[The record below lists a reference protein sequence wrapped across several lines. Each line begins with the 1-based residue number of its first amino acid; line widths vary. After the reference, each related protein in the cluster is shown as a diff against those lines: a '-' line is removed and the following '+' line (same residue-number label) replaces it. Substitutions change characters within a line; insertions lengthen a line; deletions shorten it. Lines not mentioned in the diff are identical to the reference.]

1 MDLNFLKKIWGYI
14 KNLYEKWKTLPTP
27 SKILFT
33 GIGIAILIVSIIMLA
48 LFATPRYVLLVSGL
62 SDEQSGY
69 LIQQLQTMGVQY
81 KVEPG
86 RILVSD
92 KYNVYE
98 LRMRLASMGVL
109 GATTRGFEILDQQSF
124 GATSFDRQVR
134 YQVALQGEL
143 ERSIM
148 TISGVKAA
156 RVHLTLPK
164 YTYYVRGEM
173 AEPRASVLVVLQ
185 PGQDL
190 TQNQIKGIMEL
201 VAGAVEGMKLE
212 NVKVVDQ
219 MSRVLSDKVVTS
231 SDMMLA
237 SSRTEL
243 KMNLEAYYGK
253 KIKQT
258 LEAVFGPSRVEVIPD
273 IRLNWEKI
281 EKQST
286 KYEPVTR
293 QGGIIRSQ
301 EQESEKSTNQPS
313 PGGAVGTDSNIP
325 PTYPST
331 TGEGASTYEKT
342 HTITNYEINSIVENV
357 VQNKEGEI
365 EALSLSVVI
374 DASSSVFQRF
384 DETERVKWA
393 GIVSD
398 LVSKGIGA
406 NSSDPKLSISV
417 AFLPFD
423 RSLEEDYRKSLAEME
438 RKRRFSMMIFG
449 LSILFILCFLLI
461 YLIIVQIRRIKGRKA
476 IEQRKLRMEEELKK
490 VFEEEKVKEAP
501 LTPEQQA
508 LLELKENLEKIYRE
522 SPEEVA
528 NIIKLWLVERGM

>member
-1 MDLNFLKKIWGYI
+1 MNFLKKIWGYI
-14 KNLYEKWKTLPTP
+14 KGLYEKWKALPIP
-27 SKILFT
+27 SKILFA
-33 GIGIAILIVSIIMLA
+33 GIGIAILVVSIVMLA
-48 LFATPRYVLLVSGL
+48 IFTTPRYILLVSGL
-62 SDEQSGY
+62 TDEQSGY

-86 RILVSD
+86 RVLVSD

-109 GATTRGFEILDQQSF
+109 GATTKGFEILDQQSF

-134 YQVALQGEL
+134 YQIALQGEL

-219 MSRVLSDKVVTS
+219 MSRVLSDKVTAS
-231 SDMMLA
+231 SDMLLA

-258 LEAVFGPSRVEVIPD
+258 LEAVFGASRVEVIPD
-273 IRLNWEKI
+273 IKLNWEKI

-301 EQESEKSTNQPS
+301 EQETEKSTNQP
-313 PGGAVGTDSNIP
+313 PTGGAVGTDSNIP

-331 TGEGASTYEKT
+331 TGEGTATYEKT
-342 HTITNYEINSIVENV
+342 HTITNYELNSVVENV
-357 VQNKEGEI
+357 VQNREGEI
-365 EALSLSVVI
+365 ESLSLSVVI
-374 DASSSVFQRF
+374 DASSSVFQKF
-384 DETERVKWA
+384 DENERIKWA

-406 NSSDPKLSISV
+406 NSSDPKLSVSV

-423 RSLEEDYRKSLAEME
+423 RSFEEEYQKSLAEIE
-438 RKRRFSMMIFG
+438 KRKRFSMMVFG
-449 LSILFILCFLLI
+449 LSILFVLCFMLM
-461 YLIIVQIRRIKGRKA
+461 YLIIIQIRRIKGRKL

-508 LLELKENLEKIYRE
+508 LLELKENLEKMYKE

>member
-1 MDLNFLKKIWGYI
+1 MNFLKRIWGYI
-14 KNLYEKWKTLPTP
+14 KNYYEKWKTLPVP
-27 SKILFT
+27 SKVLFT
-33 GIGIAILIVSIIMLA
+33 GIVIAILVVSIIMLA
-48 LFATPRYVLLVSGL
+48 IFATPKYVLLVSGL
-62 SDEQSGY
+62 TDEQSGY
-69 LIQQLQTMGVQY
+69 LIQQLQTMGIQY

-124 GATSFDRQVR
+124 GATSFDRQVK
-134 YQVALQGEL
+134 YQIALQGEL

-173 AEPRASVLVVLQ
+173 AEPRASVLVALQ

-219 MSRVLSDKVVTS
+219 MSRVLSDRVVTS

-281 EKQST
+281 ERQST

-293 QGGIIRSQ
+293 QGGIVRSQ
-301 EQESEKSTNQPS
+301 EQEMEKSTNQP
-313 PGGAVGTDSNIP
+313 PTGGAVGTDSNIP

-331 TGEGASTYEKT
+331 TGEGTSTYERT
-342 HTITNYEINSIVENV
+342 HTITNYEINTIVENI
-357 VQNKEGEI
+357 VQNREGEI

-384 DETERVKWA
+384 DENERIKWA

-398 LVSKGIGA
+398 LVSKGVGA
-406 NSSDPKLSISV
+406 NTSDPKLSISV

-423 RSLEEDYRKSLAEME
+423 RSFEEDYRRSLAEME
-438 RKRRFSMMIFG
+438 KRRRFSMMIFG
-449 LSILFILCFLLI
+449 LSVLFVLCFLLI
-461 YLIIVQIRRIKGRKA
+461 YLIIVQIRRIKGRKL
-476 IEQRKLRMEEELKK
+476 IEQRRLRMEEELKK

-528 NIIKLWLVERGM
+528 NIIKLWLVERGV

>member
-1 MDLNFLKKIWGYI
+1 MSLGFLRKVWGYI

-33 GIGIAILIVSIIMLA
+33 GIGMAILIVSIIMLVV
-48 LFATPRYVLLVSGL
+48 FTTPRYVLLVSGL
-62 SDEQSGY
+62 TDEQSGY

-98 LRMRLASMGVL
+98 LRMKLASMGVL

-190 TQNQIKGIMEL
+190 TQNQVKGIMEL
-201 VAGAVEGMKLE
+201 VAGAVEGMKIE

-219 MSRVLSDKVVTS
+219 LSRVLSDKVVTS
-231 SDMMLA
+231 SEMLLA

-273 IRLNWEKI
+273 IKLNWEKI

-286 KYEPVTR
+286 KYEPITR

-301 EQESEKSTNQPS
+301 EQESEKSTNQP
-313 PGGAVGTDSNIP
+313 PTGGAVGTDSNIP

-331 TGEGASTYEKT
+331 TGEGTSTYERT
-342 HTITNYEINSIVENV
+342 HTITNYELNSIVENV

-384 DETERVKWA
+384 DENERIKWA

-398 LVSKGIGA
+398 LVSNGIGA
-406 NSSDPKLSISV
+406 NSSDPKLSVSV

-438 RKRRFSMMIFG
+438 RRRRFSMMVFG
-449 LSILFILCFLLI
+449 LSVLFVLCFLLI
-461 YLIIVQIRRIKGRKA
+461 YLIIVQIRRIRGRKL

-490 VFEEEKVKEAP
+490 VFEEEKVKEVP

-508 LLELKENLEKIYRE
+508 LLELKENLEKIYKE

>member
-33 GIGIAILIVSIIMLA
+33 GIGIAIVVVIIIMLA
-48 LFATPRYVLLVSGL
+48 VFTTPRYVLLVSGL

-109 GATTRGFEILDQQSF
+109 GTTTKGFEILDQQSF

-243 KMNLEAYYGK
+243 KMSLEAYYGK

-301 EQESEKSTNQPS
+301 EQESEKSTNQP
-313 PGGAVGTDSNIP
+313 PTGGAVGTDSNIP

-331 TGEGASTYEKT
+331 TGEGTSTYEKT

-384 DETERVKWA
+384 DESERVKWA

-406 NSSDPKLSISV
+406 NSSDPKLSVSV

-423 RSLEEDYRKSLAEME
+423 RSLEENYQKSLAEME

-449 LSILFILCFLLI
+449 LSILFVLCFLLI
-461 YLIIVQIRRIKGRKA
+461 YLIIVQIRRIKGRRA

>member
-33 GIGIAILIVSIIMLA
+33 GIGIAIVVVIIIMLA
-48 LFATPRYVLLVSGL
+48 IFTTPRYVLLVSGL

-69 LIQQLQTMGVQY
+69 LIQQLQTMGIQY

-190 TQNQIKGIMEL
+190 AQNQIKGIMEL

-219 MSRVLSDKVVTS
+219 ISRVLSDKVVTS

-301 EQESEKSTNQPS
+301 EQESEKSTNQP
-313 PGGAVGTDSNIP
+313 PTGGAVGTDSNIP

-331 TGEGASTYEKT
+331 TGEGTSTYEKT

-406 NSSDPKLSISV
+406 NSSDPKLSVSV

-423 RSLEEDYRKSLAEME
+423 RSLEENYQKSLAEME

-461 YLIIVQIRRIKGRKA
+461 YLIIVQIRRIKGRRA

-490 VFEEEKVKEAP
+490 VFEEERVKEAP

>member
-1 MDLNFLKKIWGYI
+1 MDLGFLRKVWGYI

-33 GIGIAILIVSIIMLA
+33 GIGMAILIVSIIMLVV
-48 LFATPRYVLLVSGL
+48 FTTPRYVLLVSGL
-62 SDEQSGY
+62 TDEQSGY

-98 LRMRLASMGVL
+98 LRMKLASMGVL

-190 TQNQIKGIMEL
+190 TQNQVKGIMEL
-201 VAGAVEGMKLE
+201 VAGAVEGMKIE

-219 MSRVLSDKVVTS
+219 LSRVLSDKVVTS
-231 SDMMLA
+231 SEMLLA

-273 IRLNWEKI
+273 IKLNWEKI

-286 KYEPVTR
+286 KYEPITR

-301 EQESEKSTNQPS
+301 EQESEKSTNQP
-313 PGGAVGTDSNIP
+313 PTGGAVGTDSNIP

-331 TGEGASTYEKT
+331 TGEGTSTYERT
-342 HTITNYEINSIVENV
+342 HTITNYELNSIVENV

-384 DETERVKWA
+384 DENERIKWA

-406 NSSDPKLSISV
+406 NSSDPKLSVSV

-438 RKRRFSMMIFG
+438 RRRRFSMMVFG
-449 LSILFILCFLLI
+449 LSVLFVLCFLLI
-461 YLIIVQIRRIKGRKA
+461 YLIIVQIRRIRGRKL

-490 VFEEEKVKEAP
+490 VFEEEKVKEVP

-508 LLELKENLEKIYRE
+508 LLELKENLEKIYKE

>member
-1 MDLNFLKKIWGYI
+1 MPLNFLKRIWGYI
-14 KNLYEKWKTLPTP
+14 KNYYEKWKTLPVP
-27 SKILFT
+27 SKVLFT
-33 GIGIAILIVSIIMLA
+33 GIVIAILVVSIIMLA
-48 LFATPRYVLLVSGL
+48 IFATPKYVLLVSGL
-62 SDEQSGY
+62 TDEQSGY
-69 LIQQLQTMGVQY
+69 LIQQLQTMGIQY

-124 GATSFDRQVR
+124 GATSFDRQVK
-134 YQVALQGEL
+134 YQIALQGEL

-173 AEPRASVLVVLQ
+173 AEPRASVLVALQ

-219 MSRVLSDKVVTS
+219 MSRVLSDRVVTS

-281 EKQST
+281 ERQST

-293 QGGIIRSQ
+293 QGGIVRSQ
-301 EQESEKSTNQPS
+301 EQEMEKSTNQP
-313 PGGAVGTDSNIP
+313 PTGGAVGTDSNIP

-331 TGEGASTYEKT
+331 TGEGTSTYERT
-342 HTITNYEINSIVENV
+342 HTITNYEINTIVENI
-357 VQNKEGEI
+357 VQNREGEI

-384 DETERVKWA
+384 DENERIKWA

-398 LVSKGIGA
+398 LVSKGVGA
-406 NSSDPKLSISV
+406 NTSDPKLSISV

-423 RSLEEDYRKSLAEME
+423 RSFEEDYRRSLAEME
-438 RKRRFSMMIFG
+438 KRRRFSMMIFG
-449 LSILFILCFLLI
+449 LSVLFVLCFLLI
-461 YLIIVQIRRIKGRKA
+461 YLIIVQIRRIKGRKL
-476 IEQRKLRMEEELKK
+476 IEQRRLRMEEELKK

-528 NIIKLWLVERGM
+528 NIIKLWLVERGV

>member
-1 MDLNFLKKIWGYI
+1 MDFLKKIWGYI
-14 KNLYEKWKTLPTP
+14 KGLYEKYKGLPTP
-27 SKILFT
+27 SKILFV
-33 GIGIAILIVSIIMLA
+33 GIFVAIITVSIVMIAI
-48 LFATPRYVLLVSGL
+48 FAAPRYVLLVSGL
-62 SDEQSGY
+62 TDEQSGY

-98 LRMRLASMGVL
+98 LRMRLASMGVI
-109 GATTRGFEILDQQSF
+109 GATTKGFEILDQQSF

-143 ERSIM
+143 QRSIM
-148 TISGVKAA
+148 TISNVKSA

-212 NVKVVDQ
+212 NVKVIDQ
-219 MSRVLSDKVVTS
+219 MSRVLSDKVTAS
-231 SDMMLA
+231 TDMLLA
-237 SSRTEL
+237 SNRTEL

-273 IRLNWEKI
+273 IKLNWEKI

-286 KYEPVTR
+286 IYEPVTR
-293 QGGIIRSQ
+293 QGGIVRSQ
-301 EQESEKSTNQPS
+301 EQESEKSTNQP
-313 PGGAVGTDSNIP
+313 PTGGAVGTDSNIP

-331 TGEGASTYEKT
+331 TGQGTSTYEKT
-342 HTITNYEINSIVENV
+342 HTITNYEINTIVENV

-365 EALSLSVVI
+365 ESLSLSVII
-374 DASSSVFQRF
+374 DASSSVFQKF
-384 DETERVKWA
+384 DENERVKWA
-393 GIVSD
+393 SIVSD
-398 LVSKGIGA
+398 LVGKGIGA
-406 NSSDPKLSISV
+406 NSSDPKLSVSV

-423 RSLEEDYRKSLAEME
+423 RSFEQEYQKSLVEIE
-438 RKRRFSMMIFG
+438 KKRRFTMMVLG
-449 LSILFILCFLLI
+449 LSLLFILGFLLT
-461 YLIIVQIRRIKGRKA
+461 YLMIVQLRRIKGRKL
-476 IEQRKLRMEEELKK
+476 IEQRRLRMEEELKK
-490 VFEEEKVKEAP
+490 VLEEEKVKEAP

-508 LLELKENLEKIYRE
+508 LLELKEDLEKMYRE

-528 NIIKLWLVERGM
+528 NIIKLWLVERGI

>member
-1 MDLNFLKKIWGYI
+1 MNFLKKVWGYF
-14 KNLYEKWKTLPTP
+14 KNLYEKWKALPVP

-33 GIGIAILIVSIIMLA
+33 GIGVAILVVSIVMLVV
-48 LFATPRYVLLVSGL
+48 FTTPRYVLLVSGL
-62 SDEQSGY
+62 TDEQSGY
-69 LIQQLQTMGVQY
+69 LIQQLQTMNVQY

-86 RILVSD
+86 RILVPD

-98 LRMRLASMGVL
+98 LRMKLASMGVL
-109 GATTRGFEILDQQSF
+109 GAATKGFEILDQQSF

-190 TQNQIKGIMEL
+190 TQNQVKGIMEL

-219 MSRVLSDKVVTS
+219 MSRVLSDKVITS
-231 SDMMLA
+231 SDMLLA

-243 KMNLEAYYGK
+243 KMSLEAYYGK

-301 EQESEKSTNQPS
+301 EQESEKSTNQP
-313 PGGAVGTDSNIP
+313 PANGAVGTDSNIP
-325 PTYPST
+325 PTYPSA
-331 TGEGASTYEKT
+331 TGEGTSTYEKT
-342 HTITNYEINSIVENV
+342 HTITNYELNSIVENV

-374 DASSSVFQRF
+374 DASSSVFQKF
-384 DETERVKWA
+384 DENERVKWA

-423 RSLEEDYRKSLAEME
+423 RSIEEEYQKSLAEME
-438 RKRRFSMMIFG
+438 KKRRFSMMIFG
-449 LSILFILCFLLI
+449 LSVLFILCFFLI
-461 YLIIVQIRRIKGRKA
+461 YLIIIQLRRIKGRKA
-476 IEQRKLRMEEELKK
+476 VEQRKLRMEEELKK
-490 VFEEEKVKEAP
+490 VLEEEKVKEAP

-508 LLELKENLEKIYRE
+508 LLELKENLEKIYKE

-528 NIIKLWLVERGM
+528 SIIKLWLVERGI